1 MSIDHVALIQLQ
13 NDLALRPLS
22 AQAIRLAHDLVRG
35 VNSYDF
41 TVSEQFELEEAG
53 LIAIQGRRDDGE
65 DAAYEPTDL
74 LLALYRAGRMDVLEA
89 RR

>member
-35 VNSYDF
+35 VNYLYDSAF
-41 TVSEQFELEEAG
+41 FELEEVG
-53 LIAIQGRRDDGE
+53 LATMADDRCFD
-65 DAAYEPTDL
+65 DADAEFAPTDL
-74 LLALYRAGRMDVLEA
+74 LLAMYHAGRMDVLEA